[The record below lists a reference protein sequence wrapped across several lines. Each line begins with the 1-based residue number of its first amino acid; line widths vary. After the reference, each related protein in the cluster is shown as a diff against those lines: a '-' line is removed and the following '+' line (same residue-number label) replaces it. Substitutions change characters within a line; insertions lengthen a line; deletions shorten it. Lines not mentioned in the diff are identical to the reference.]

1 MIDLSRQENR
11 LKVIQDLMSEN
22 TKARK
27 QWSLRSSEVQGGRLQ
42 QYVKE
47 YLEGQY
53 SVDSVREMP
62 IVSSINIQKSV
73 VDKKA
78 TIYKKKPT
86 REFSEVSDDQ
96 ADALNLIYRD
106 MHLDEKLNQSNKN
119 YVYQDQSV
127 GMIVPKNGKLICRI
141 LKMHQIDA
149 IADYEDPEK
158 AAGYIISAFDRT
170 DYIQHYYDKK
180 EIDVATSD
188 RGRSVRSSASENENQ
203 ELADDYQYK
212 KYVEKYIVWSKQYNF
227 MMNGLGEVIDPETG
241 EVSNEVDI
249 SSPLA
254 EENIMPFF
262 EVSKDKDFEYF
273 VRPSNSLTDFTIEFN
288 ALQSDLHTN
297 IKLNG
302 YAVGVLKAPSE
313 LQPQNQIIGASMLLK
328 LPTDDPDKEVSFD
341 FVSPSSNIGEISG
354 AVDQFL
360 NYFITSQGLDADV
373 INSQGSSTTYTSGL
387 DRFIATINRMEAH
400 QDDYD
405 KFRNVEKQIYDII
418 KAWLR
423 VLDGSGMLDNKYRVG
438 NISDMSEISVEYYK
452 PEMIQTE
459 SEMLAN
465 FQTKIDLGVMSK
477 VDAIMELRGI
487 EDRDQAKELLEE
499 IKEEN
504 MPFTMGTFTPPSET
518 DQDLNFDATVDD
530 DDDEDEELEVQE

>member
-11 LKVIQDLMSEN
+11 LRIIHDLNSEN

-53 SVDSVREMP
+53 NIDSVREMP
-62 IVSSINIQKSV
+62 IVSSLNIQKSV
-73 VDKKA
+73 VEKKA
-78 TIYKKKPT
+78 TIYKKKPS
-86 REFSEVSDDQ
+86 RMFSEVSEDQ
-96 ADALNLIYRD
+96 AETLDLIYRD
-106 MHLDEKLNQSNKN
+106 MQLDEKLNQSNKN
-119 YVYQDQSV
+119 YIYQDQSI

-149 IADYEDPEK
+149 IVDYEDPEK

-170 DYIQHYYDKK
+170 DYIQQYYDRK
-180 EIDVATSD
+180 EKDVATGN
-188 RGRSVRSSASENENQ
+188 RGRSVRSSASEVEDQ
-203 ELADDYQYK
+203 ELADDYQYR
-212 KYVEKYIVWSKQYNF
+212 KYTEKYIIWSPQYNF

-241 EVSNEVDI
+241 EASDDVDI
-249 SSPLA
+249 MSPLA

-262 EVSKDKDFEYF
+262 EVCKDKDFEYF

-328 LPTDDPDKEVSFD
+328 LPTDDPDKEVDFQ

-373 INSQGSSTTYTSGL
+373 INSQGSSKQYTSGL

-400 QDDYD
+400 QDDYE
-405 KFRNVEKQIYDII
+405 KFKNTEKQIYEIV

-423 VLDGSGMLDNKYRVG
+423 VLDGSGLLDQKYRTG
-438 NISDMSEISVEYYK
+438 NINNESELSIEYYK

-459 SEMLAN
+459 TETLAN
-465 FQTKIDLGVMSK
+465 FQSKIDLGIMSK

-518 DQDLNFDATVDD
+518 DQDLNFNAGNDD
-530 DDDEDEELEVQE
+530 DDKDEELEVQE

>member
-11 LKVIQDLMSEN
+11 LRIIHDLNSEN

-53 SVDSVREMP
+53 NIDSVREMP
-62 IVSSINIQKSV
+62 IVSSLNIQKSV
-73 VDKKA
+73 VEKKA
-78 TIYKKKPT
+78 TIYKKKPS
-86 REFSEVSDDQ
+86 RMFSEVSEDQ
-96 ADALNLIYRD
+96 AETLGLIYRD

-119 YVYQDQSV
+119 YIYQDQSI

-149 IADYEDPEK
+149 IVDYEDPEK

-170 DYIQHYYDKK
+170 DYIQQYYDRK
-180 EIDVATSD
+180 EKDVATGN
-188 RGRSVRSSASENENQ
+188 RGRSVRSSASEVEDQ
-203 ELADDYQYK
+203 ELADDYQYR
-212 KYVEKYIVWSKQYNF
+212 KYTEKYIIWSPQYNF
-227 MMNGLGEVIDPETG
+227 MMNGLGEVIDPATG
-241 EVSNEVDI
+241 EASNDVDI
-249 SSPLA
+249 MSPLA

-262 EVSKDKDFEYF
+262 EISKDKDFEYF

-328 LPTDDPDKEVSFD
+328 LPTDDPDKEVDFQ

-373 INSQGSSTTYTSGL
+373 INSQGSSKQYTSGL

-400 QDDYD
+400 QDDYE
-405 KFRNVEKQIYDII
+405 KFKNTEKQIYEIV

-423 VLDGSGMLDNKYRVG
+423 VLDGSGLLDQKYRTG
-438 NISDMSEISVEYYK
+438 NISDESELSIEYYK

-459 SEMLAN
+459 TETLAN
-465 FQTKIDLGVMSK
+465 FQSKIDLGIMSK

-518 DQDLNFDATVDD
+518 DQDLNFDAGND

>member
-53 SVDSVREMP
+53 NVDSVREMP

-73 VDKKA
+73 VDRKA
-78 TIYKKKPT
+78 TIYKKKPD
-86 REFSEVSDDQ
+86 RQFSEVSEDQ
-96 ADALNLIYRD
+96 EATIKLVYRD
-106 MHLDEKLNQSNKN
+106 MHIDEKLNQSNKN
-119 YVYQDQSV
+119 YIYQDQSI
-127 GMIVPKNGKLICRI
+127 GMIVPKNGKLVCRV
-141 LKMHQIDA
+141 LKMHQVDA
-149 IADYEDPEK
+149 IVDYDDPEK
-158 AAGYIISAFDRT
+158 AAGYIISTFDRT
-170 DYIQHYYDKK
+170 DYIQQYYDKK
-180 EIDVATSD
+180 QIDVATGD
-188 RGRSVRSSASENENQ
+188 RPRSVRSSASENENQ
-203 ELADDYQYK
+203 ELADDYQFK
-212 KYVEKYIVWSKQYNF
+212 KYVEKYIVWSPEYNF
-227 MMNGLGEVIDPETG
+227 MMNGFGEVIDPETG
-241 EVSNEVDI
+241 EASNDI
-249 SSPLA
+249 DITSPLA
-254 EENIMPFF
+254 GEGIMPFF

-328 LPTDDPDKEVSFD
+328 LPTDDPDKVVDFD

-387 DRFIATINRMEAH
+387 DRFIATVNKMEAH

-405 KFRNVEKQIYDII
+405 RYKNVERQIYDIV

-423 VLDGSGMLDNKYRVG
+423 ALEGTNLLDSKYRVG
-438 NISDMSEISVEYYK
+438 NVSDMSEVSIEYYK

-477 VDAIMELRGI
+477 VDALMQLKGI
-487 EDRDQAKELLEE
+487 EDREQAKELLEE

-518 DQDLNFDATVDD
+518 DQDLNFDAGN
-530 DDDEDEELEVQE
+530 DEEEDEEELEVQE

>member
-1 MIDLSRQENR
+1 
-11 LKVIQDLMSEN
+11 
-22 TKARK
+22 
-27 QWSLRSSEVQGGRLQ
+27 
-42 QYVKE
+42 
-47 YLEGQY
+47 
-53 SVDSVREMP
+53 
-62 IVSSINIQKSV
+62 
-73 VDKKA
+73 
-78 TIYKKKPT
+78 
-86 REFSEVSDDQ
+86 
-96 ADALNLIYRD
+96 
-106 MHLDEKLNQSNKN
+106 
-119 YVYQDQSV
+119 
-127 GMIVPKNGKLICRI
+127 
-141 LKMHQIDA
+141 MHQVDA
-149 IADYEDPEK
+149 IVDYDDPEK
-158 AAGYIISAFDRT
+158 AAGYIISTFDRT
-170 DYIQHYYDKK
+170 DYIQQYYDKK
-180 EIDVATSD
+180 QIDVATGD
-188 RGRSVRSSASENENQ
+188 RPRSVRSSASENENQ
-203 ELADDYQYK
+203 ELADDYQFK
-212 KYVEKYIVWSKQYNF
+212 KYVEKYIVWSPEYNF
-227 MMNGLGEVIDPETG
+227 MMNGFGEVIDPETG
-241 EVSNEVDI
+241 EASNDI
-249 SSPLA
+249 DITSPLA
-254 EENIMPFF
+254 GEGIMPFF

-328 LPTDDPDKEVSFD
+328 LPTDDPDKVVDFD

-387 DRFIATINRMEAH
+387 DRFIATVNKMEAH

-405 KFRNVEKQIYDII
+405 RYKNVEQQIYDIV

-423 VLDGSGMLDNKYRVG
+423 ALEGTNLLDNKYRVG
-438 NISDMSEISVEYYK
+438 SVSDASEVAIEYYK

-477 VDAIMELRGI
+477 VDALMQLKGI
-487 EDRDQAKELLEE
+487 EDREQAKELLEE

-504 MPFTMGTFTPPSET
+504 MPYTMGTFTPPSET
-518 DQDLNFDATVDD
+518 DQDLNFDASN
-530 DDDEDEELEVQE
+530 DEEEDEEELEVQE

>member
-11 LKVIQDLMSEN
+11 LRVIQDLMSEN

-27 QWSLRSSEVQGGRLQ
+27 QWSLRSSEVQGGRVQ

-53 SVDSVREMP
+53 NVDSVREMP
-62 IVSSINIQKSV
+62 IVSSINIQKAV
-73 VDKKA
+73 VDRKA
-78 TIYKKKPT
+78 TIYKKKPD
-86 REFSEVSDDQ
+86 RNFSEVNEEQ
-96 ADALNLIYRD
+96 EETLKLIYRD
-106 MHLDEKLNQSNKN
+106 MHIDEKLNQSNKN
-119 YVYQDQSV
+119 YVYQDQSI
-127 GMIVPKNGKLICRI
+127 GMIVPKNGKLVCRV
-141 LKMHQIDA
+141 LKMHQVDA
-149 IADYEDPEK
+149 IVDYDDPEK
-158 AAGYIISAFDRT
+158 AAGYIISTFDRT
-170 DYIQHYYDKK
+170 DYIQQYYDKK
-180 EIDVATSD
+180 QIDVATGD
-188 RGRSVRSSASENENQ
+188 RPRSVRSSASENENQ
-203 ELADDYQYK
+203 ELADDYQFK
-212 KYVEKYIVWSKQYNF
+212 KYIEKYIVWSPEYNF
-227 MMNGLGEVIDPETG
+227 MMNGFGEIIDPETG
-241 EVSNEVDI
+241 EASNDVDI
-249 SSPLA
+249 TSPLA
-254 EENIMPFF
+254 SEGIMPFF
-262 EVSKDKDFEYF
+262 EISKDKDFEYF

-328 LPTDDPDKEVSFD
+328 LPTDDPDKVVDFD

-387 DRFIATINRMEAH
+387 DRFIATVNRMEAH

-405 KFRNVEKQIYDII
+405 RYKNVESSIYEIV
-418 KAWLR
+418 KSWLR
-423 VLDGSGMLDNKYRVG
+423 VLDGSGLLMPKYRVG
-438 NISDMSEISVEYYK
+438 NISDMSEVSIEYYK

-477 VDAIMELRGI
+477 VDALMQLRGI
-487 EDRDQAKELLEE
+487 EDREQARELLQE

-518 DQDLNFDATVDD
+518 DQDLNFDATPE
-530 DDDEDEELEVQE
+530 DDEDDEELEVQE

>member
-11 LKVIQDLMSEN
+11 LRIIHDLNSEN

-53 SVDSVREMP
+53 NIDSVREMP
-62 IVSSINIQKSV
+62 IVSSLNIQKSV
-73 VDKKA
+73 VEKKA
-78 TIYKKKPT
+78 TIYKKKPS
-86 REFSEVSDDQ
+86 RMFSEVSEDQ
-96 ADALNLIYRD
+96 AETLGLIYRD

-119 YVYQDQSV
+119 YIYQDQSI

-149 IADYEDPEK
+149 IVDYEDPEK

-170 DYIQHYYDKK
+170 DYIQQYYDRK
-180 EIDVATSD
+180 EKDVATGN
-188 RGRSVRSSASENENQ
+188 RGRSVRSSASEVEDQ
-203 ELADDYQYK
+203 ELADDYQYR
-212 KYVEKYIVWSKQYNF
+212 KYTEKYIIWSPQYNF
-227 MMNGLGEVIDPETG
+227 MMNGLGEVIDPATG
-241 EVSNEVDI
+241 EASNDVDI
-249 SSPLA
+249 MSPLA

-262 EVSKDKDFEYF
+262 EISKDKDFEYF

-328 LPTDDPDKEVSFD
+328 LPTDDPDKEVDFQ

-373 INSQGSSTTYTSGL
+373 INSQGSSKQYTSGL

-400 QDDYD
+400 QDDYE
-405 KFRNVEKQIYDII
+405 KFKNTEKQIYEIV

-423 VLDGSGMLDNKYRVG
+423 VLDGSGLLDQKYRVG
-438 NISDMSEISVEYYK
+438 NISNDSEASIEYYK

-459 SEMLAN
+459 TETLAN
-465 FQTKIDLGVMSK
+465 FQSKIDLGIMSK

-518 DQDLNFDATVDD
+518 DQDLNFDAGND

>member
-11 LKVIQDLMSEN
+11 LRIIHDLNSEN

-53 SVDSVREMP
+53 NIDSVREMP
-62 IVSSINIQKSV
+62 IVSSLNIQKSV
-73 VDKKA
+73 VEKKA
-78 TIYKKKPT
+78 TIYKKKPS
-86 REFSEVSDDQ
+86 REFSEVSEDQ
-96 ADALNLIYRD
+96 AETLGLIYRD

-119 YVYQDQSV
+119 YIYQDQSI

-149 IADYEDPEK
+149 IVDYEDPEK

-170 DYIQHYYDKK
+170 DYIQQYYDRK
-180 EIDVATSD
+180 EKDVATGN
-188 RGRSVRSSASENENQ
+188 RGRSVRSSASEVEDQ
-203 ELADDYQYK
+203 ELADDYQYR
-212 KYVEKYIVWSKQYNF
+212 KYTEKYIIWSPQYNF
-227 MMNGLGEVIDPETG
+227 MMNGLGEVIDPATG
-241 EVSNEVDI
+241 EASNDVDI
-249 SSPLA
+249 SSPLS

-328 LPTDDPDKEVSFD
+328 LPTDDPDKEVDFQ

-373 INSQGSSTTYTSGL
+373 INSQGSSKQYTSGL

-400 QDDYD
+400 QDDYE
-405 KFRNVEKQIYDII
+405 KFKNTEKQIYEIV

-423 VLDGSGMLDNKYRVG
+423 VLDGSGLLDQKYRVG
-438 NISDMSEISVEYYK
+438 NISNDSEASIEYYK

-459 SEMLAN
+459 TETLAN
-465 FQTKIDLGVMSK
+465 FQSKIDLGIMSK

-518 DQDLNFDATVDD
+518 DQDLNFDAGNDE
-530 DDDEDEELEVQE
+530 DDEDEELEVQE